1 MDNALTHYQ
10 SCQLEYS
17 KRFQHQTF
25 GNSDTKNLKPQTRIP
40 KTRKH
45 YQFQKIWFRTG
56 SFETVRTSL
65 LYFQTIHMAWYY
77 FALSSKHIN
86 RWCRNNPISTLCS
99 MTINYRQCSHLRLNY
114 FDVKYLSMIERVCEI
129 CIVSGAL
136 TPFD

>member
-65 LYFQTIHMAWYY
+65 LYFKQYTWHGITL
-77 FALSSKHIN
+77 LSPASIL
-86 RWCRNNPISTLCS
+86 IAG
-99 MTINYRQCSHLRLNY
+99 
-114 FDVKYLSMIERVCEI
+114 VEI
-129 CIVSGAL
+129 
-136 TPFD
+136 TPYQRYAV